1 MSCTLGNLYIIQSGD
16 TLFSVAQQ
24 QLGDGN
30 RWGEILKPD
39 GTTFTDQD
47 AANLQVGQ
55 EICIPGSTPF
65 PPPFPPPLGNQIQLE
80 ARFYSMEETN
90 CHLPASGVHG
100 VTLQAAL
107 AGQLQS
113 QCQGESVGRLQCAVD
128 PNVIPLLTNFTLVL
142 WDGNQI
148 PAAALDIG
156 TAIIGN
162 KIDIFVDTVL
172 EAINLGVQPVT
183 AIL

>member
-1 MSCTLGNLYIIQSGD
+1 MSCTLGNSYIVKSGD
-16 TLFSVAQQ
+16 TLFIIAQQ
-24 QLGDGN
+24 QLDDGE
-30 RWGEILKPD
+30 RWHEILKPD
-39 GTTFTDQD
+39 GMPFTDGD
-47 AANLQVGQ
+47 ASNLQVGQ
-55 EICIPGSTPF
+55 EICIPGSTPL
-65 PPPFPPPLGNQIQLE
+65 PPPSGKQINLE

-107 AGQLQS
+107 ALQLQS

-142 WDGNQI
+142 WDGRQV

-156 TAIIGN
+156 TAIIGQ
-162 KIDIFVDTVL
+162 KIDIFVDSVE
-172 EAINLGVQPVT
+172 EAINLGVQSVT

>member
-1 MSCTLGNLYIIQSGD
+1 MSCVRGSSYIIKSGD
-16 TLFSVAQQ
+16 TLSYIAQQ

-30 RWGEILKPD
+30 RWREILKPD
-39 GTTFTDQD
+39 GGAFTDQD
-47 AANLQVGQ
+47 ASNLKVGQ
-55 EICIPGSTPF
+55 EICIPGSTPVPR
-65 PPPFPPPLGNQIQLE
+65 PPGNQINLE
-80 ARFYSMEETN
+80 ATFYSMEETN
-90 CHLPASGVHG
+90 CHPPASGVHG

-113 QCQGESVGRLQCAVD
+113 KCQGQSVGRLQCAVD
-128 PNVIPLLTNFTLVL
+128 PKVIPLLTNFTLVL
-142 WDGNQI
+142 WDGRQV

-162 KIDIFVDTVL
+162 KIDIFVDHVS
-172 EAINLGVQPVT
+172 EAINLGVKSVT

>member
-1 MSCTLGNLYIIQSGD
+1 MSCTLGNLYIVKPGD
-16 TLFSVAQQ
+16 TLFIIAKQ

-30 RWGEILKPD
+30 RWREILKPD
-39 GTTFTDQD
+39 GTPLTDQD
-47 AANLQVGQ
+47 ASNLQVGQ
-55 EICIPGSTPF
+55 EICIPGSTPL
-65 PPPFPPPLGNQIQLE
+65 PPPSGKQINLE

-90 CHLPASGVHG
+90 CHVPASGVHG

-113 QCQGESVGRLQCAVD
+113 QCQGQSVGRLQCAVD

-142 WDGNQI
+142 WDGRQI

-156 TAIIGN
+156 TAIIGQ
-162 KIDIFVDTVL
+162 KIDIFVDTVS
-172 EAINLGVQPVT
+172 EAINLGVKPVT
-183 AIL
+183 AVL

>member
-1 MSCTLGNLYIIQSGD
+1 MSCTLGNSYIIKSGD
-16 TLFSVAQQ
+16 TLFIIAQQ
-24 QLGDGN
+24 QLGDGEHW
-30 RWGEILKPD
+30 REILKPD
-39 GTTFTDQD
+39 GTPFTYTD

-65 PPPFPPPLGNQIQLE
+65 PLPPSGNQIALE

-113 QCQGESVGRLQCAVD
+113 QCQGQSVGRLQCAVD

-142 WDGNQI
+142 WDGKQV

-162 KIDIFVDTVL
+162 KIDIFVDTVQ
-172 EAINLGVQPVT
+172 EAINLGVQSVT

>member
-1 MSCTLGNLYIIQSGD
+1 MSCTRGNLYIIKLGD
-16 TLFSVAQQ
+16 TLFIIAKQ

-30 RWGEILKPD
+30 RWREILKLD
-39 GTTFTDQD
+39 GTPFTDQD
-47 AANLQVGQ
+47 ASNLQVGQ
-55 EICIPGSTPF
+55 EICITGSTPL
-65 PPPFPPPLGNQIQLE
+65 PPPSGNQINLE

-113 QCQGESVGRLQCAVD
+113 KCQGESVGRLQCAVD

-142 WDGNQI
+142 WDGRQI
-148 PAAALDIG
+148 PAAAVDIG

-162 KIDIFVDTVL
+162 KIDIFVDTIQ
-172 EAINLGVQPVT
+172 EAINLGVQSVT

>member
-1 MSCTLGNLYIIQSGD
+1 MSCTRGNLYTIKSGD
-16 TLFSVAQQ
+16 TLFIVAEQ

-30 RWGEILKPD
+30 RWREILKPD
-39 GTTFTDQD
+39 GTPFTDQD
-47 AANLQVGQ
+47 ASNLQVGQ

-65 PPPFPPPLGNQIQLE
+65 PPPSGNEMNLE

-90 CHLPASGVHG
+90 CHVPASGVHG

-113 QCQGESVGRLQCAVD
+113 QCQGQSVGRLQCAVD

-142 WDGNQI
+142 WDSRQI

-156 TAIIGN
+156 TAIIGE
-162 KIDIFVDTVL
+162 KIDIFVDTVQ
-172 EAINLGVQPVT
+172 EAINLGVKPVT
-183 AIL
+183 AVL

>member
-1 MSCTLGNLYIIQSGD
+1 MSCTRGNSYIVKSGD
-16 TLFSVAQQ
+16 TLFIIAQQ

-30 RWGEILKPD
+30 RWREILKPD
-39 GTTFTDQD
+39 GSPFTDGD
-47 AANLQVGQ
+47 ATNLQVGQ
-55 EICIPGSTPF
+55 EICIPGSTPT
-65 PPPFPPPLGNQIQLE
+65 PPPPGNQINLE

-90 CHLPASGVHG
+90 CHPPASGVHG

-107 AGQLQS
+107 AQQWQS
-113 QCQGESVGRLQCAVD
+113 KCQGQSVGRLQCAVD

-142 WDGNQI
+142 WDGRQI

-162 KIDIFVDTVL
+162 KIDIFVDTVT
-172 EAINLGVQPVT
+172 EAINLGVKSVT

>member
-1 MSCTLGNLYIIQSGD
+1 MSCTRGNSYIIKSGD
-16 TLFSVAQQ
+16 TLFIIAEK

-30 RWGEILKPD
+30 RWSELLKPD
-39 GTTFTDQD
+39 GIPFTDRD
-47 AANLQVGQ
+47 ASNLQVGQ
-55 EICIPGSTPF
+55 EICIPGSTPL
-65 PPPFPPPLGNQIQLE
+65 PPPSGNQIDLE

-90 CHLPASGVHG
+90 CHTPASGVHG

-113 QCQGESVGRLQCAVD
+113 KCQGQSVGRLQCAVD

-142 WDGNQI
+142 WDGKQI

-156 TAIIGN
+156 TAIKGK
-162 KIDIFVDTVL
+162 KIDIFVDTVP
-172 EAINLGVQPVT
+172 EAINLGVKPVK